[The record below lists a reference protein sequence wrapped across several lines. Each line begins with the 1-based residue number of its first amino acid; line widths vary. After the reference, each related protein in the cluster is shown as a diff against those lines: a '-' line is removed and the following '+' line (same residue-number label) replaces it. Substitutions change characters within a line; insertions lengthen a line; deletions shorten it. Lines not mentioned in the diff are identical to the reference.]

1 MTDYGHD
8 LRFGTFLPAEAAT
21 AGETLR
27 LAMLTE
33 DLGLELAS
41 VQDHPYQARFL
52 DAWTLLSVIGARTS
66 TLTVF
71 PNVANLPLRPPAVL
85 ARAAASLDVLTGGR
99 VELGLGAGAFWDAI
113 AGMGGERRTPGASIE
128 ALDEAVQVIRALW
141 STDRSA
147 RVDGTHYRL
156 RGAHPGPPAAHPI
169 GIWIGG
175 IKPRMLRLIGRV
187 ADGWLPSA
195 PYVPPPELT
204 DGNRRIDE
212 AARAAGRDPGEIRRL
227 YNVVPGQAP
236 LSGPP
241 RLWAPQLAELALG
254 EGMSTFILM
263 VGAGGDGE
271 LRRFALDV
279 IPEVRELVSAARS
292 SASATAAAAPVEVTG
307 VAAPRSEGAAGDG
320 TAGRAAVP
328 GAGRT
333 GAAASA
339 VQAVGDAA
347 DVAGQAA
354 GVASASQAAGGAV
367 STAAHA
373 GDGAP
378 GGSAV
383 SAAVEAAGGAVGG
396 GVTVWDESQRPTGP
410 APDPAVPLTPAQ
422 RASGQHL
429 VEVHNHLRQEL
440 EQLRDLVEQVAAGG
454 LDLGEARSMI
464 NTMTMRQNAWTL
476 GTYCESYCRVVTTH
490 HTIEDVN
497 LFPRL
502 RAADPRLVPVVDR
515 LEAEHH
521 VIAEVLERV
530 DAALVAM
537 VSRPDGIAAVREA
550 VELLT
555 GTLLSH
561 LAYEERELV
570 EPLGRLRIL

>member
-1 MTDYGHD
+1 MTDYGHE
-8 LRFGTFLPAEAAT
+8 LRFGTFLPVEAAT
-21 AGETLR
+21 AGETVR
-27 LAMLTE
+27 LALLTE
-33 DLGLELAS
+33 ELGLELTS

-52 DAWTLLSVIGARTS
+52 DAWTLLSVIAART
-66 TLTVF
+66 TRLTVF

-113 AGMGGERRTPGASIE
+113 AGMGGETRTPGASIE
-128 ALDEAVQVIRALW
+128 ALEEGVRVIRALW
-141 STDRSA
+141 SDERSA

-175 IKPRMLRLIGRV
+175 VKPRMLGLVGRV

-195 PYVPPPELT
+195 PYVPPPQL
-204 DGNRRIDE
+204 DAANRRIDD
-212 AARAAGRDPGEIRRL
+212 AAAGAGRDPRDIRRL

-241 RLWAPQLAELALG
+241 KLWASQLADLAL
-254 EGMSTFILM
+254 EQGMSTFILM
-263 VGAGGDGE
+263 VGNGGDAD

-279 IPEVRELVSAARS
+279 VPEVRDLVAAARAGTAAPGDTAKGTATPGGTTKGTATPGDGGGGPPASGAAAQVVAVSA
-292 SASATAAAAPVEVTG
+292 G
-307 VAAPRSEGAAGDG
+307 AAPR
-320 TAGRAAVP
+320 AVML
-328 GAGRT
+328 
-333 GAAASA
+333 
-339 VQAVGDAA
+339 
-347 DVAGQAA
+347 
-354 GVASASQAAGGAV
+354 
-367 STAAHA
+367 
-373 GDGAP
+373 
-378 GGSAV
+378 
-383 SAAVEAAGGAVGG
+383 
-396 GVTVWDESQRPTGP
+396 DESQRPTGP
-410 APDPAVPLTPAQ
+410 APDPDAPLTPAQ

-429 VEVHNHLRQEL
+429 VEVHDHLRQEL
-440 EQLRDLVEQVAAGG
+440 EQLRDLVEQVATGG
-454 LDLGEARSMI
+454 VDVGDARSMI
-464 NTMTMRQNAWTL
+464 NTMTMRQNNWTL

-490 HTIEDVN
+490 HTIEDVS

-521 VIAEVLERV
+521 IIADVLERV

-550 VELLT
+550 VALL
-555 GTLLSH
+555 GDTLLSH

-570 EPLGRLRIL
+570 EPLGRLRIF

>member
-1 MTDYGHD
+1 MRREARTRFAALGEHYSRRLDTLPIARGDGQPGGAGSWWERSQRCAPGAGSSVWQNICMTDYGHE

-27 LAMLTE
+27 LAVLTE
-33 DLGLELAS
+33 ELGLDLAS
-41 VQDHPYQARFL
+41 VQDHPYQAKFL
-52 DAWTLLSVIGARTS
+52 DAWTLLSVIAAQTS
-66 TLTVF
+66 TLSVF

-85 ARAAASLDVLTGGR
+85 ARAAASLDVLSGGR

-113 AGMGGERRTPGASIE
+113 AGMGGDTLTPGASIE
-128 ALDEAVQVIRALW
+128 ALEEAVQVIRALW
-141 STDRSA
+141 STERSA
-147 RVDGTHYRL
+147 RFDGTHYRL

-175 IKPRMLRLIGRV
+175 IKPRMLRLVGRV

-195 PYVPPPELT
+195 PYVPPPQLAES
-204 DGNRRIDE
+204 NRRIDD
-212 AARAAGRDPGEIRRL
+212 AAVAAGREPGDIRRL
-227 YNVVPGQAP
+227 YNVVAGQAP
-236 LSGPP
+236 LDGPP
-241 RLWAPQLAELALG
+241 KLWASQLADLALT

-263 VGAGGDGE
+263 VQAGGDTD

-279 IPEVRELVSAARS
+279 VPQLRELVSAARS
-292 SASATAAAAPVEVTG
+292 GKDSGTAAPSTAPGTAAPDT
-307 VAAPRSEGAAGDG
+307 
-320 TAGRAAVP
+320 
-328 GAGRT
+328 
-333 GAAASA
+333 
-339 VQAVGDAA
+339 AA
-347 DVAGQAA
+347 DA
-354 GVASASQAAGGAV
+354 
-367 STAAHA
+367 T
-373 GDGAP
+373 AP
-378 GGSAV
+378 GGVTVA
-383 SAAVEAAGGAVGG
+383 AAGPRA
-396 GVTVWDESQRPTGP
+396 VTVWDESQRPTGP
-410 APDPAVPLTPAQ
+410 APDPAAPLTAAQ

-429 VEVHNHLRQEL
+429 VDVHDHLRQEL
-440 EQLRDLVEQVAAGG
+440 EQLRDLIEQVAAGAV
-454 LDLGEARSMI
+454 DLGDARSMI

-537 VSRPDGIAAVREA
+537 VSHPEGITAVRQA
-550 VELLT
+550 VELLND
-555 GTLLSH
+555 TLLSH

>member
-1 MTDYGHD
+1 MTDYGHE
-8 LRFGTFLPAEAAT
+8 LRFGTFLPVEAAT

-27 LAMLTE
+27 LAVLTE
-33 DLGLELAS
+33 ELGLELTS

-52 DAWTLLSVIGARTS
+52 DAWTLLSVIAAQTS

-85 ARAAASLDVLTGGR
+85 ARAVASLDVLTGGR

-113 AGMGGERRTPGASIE
+113 AGMGGDTRTPGAAIE
-128 ALDEAVQVIRALW
+128 ALEEAVRVIRALW
-141 STDRSA
+141 SDERSA
-147 RVDGTHYRL
+147 RLDGTHYRL

-175 IKPRMLRLIGRV
+175 VKPRMLGLVGRV

-195 PYVPPPELT
+195 PYVPPPQLDEA
-204 DGNRRIDE
+204 NRRIDV
-212 AARAAGRDPGEIRRL
+212 AAAGAGRDPRDIRRL

-236 LSGPP
+236 LDGPP
-241 RLWAPQLAELALG
+241 KLWASQLADLALG
-254 EGMSTFILM
+254 QGMSTFILM
-263 VGAGGDGE
+263 VPNGGDAE

-279 IPEVRELVSAARS
+279 VPEVRDLVAAAR
-292 SASATAAAAPVEVTG
+292 A
-307 VAAPRSEGAAGDG
+307 G
-320 TAGRAAVP
+320 TAMP
-328 GAGRT
+328 GALEAPDAAMP
-333 GAAASA
+333 GAQEAPDAAMPGARKAPDA
-339 VQAVGDAA
+339 VSQVVAVGAEPRA
-347 DVAGQAA
+347 
-354 GVASASQAAGGAV
+354 
-367 STAAHA
+367 
-373 GDGAP
+373 
-378 GGSAV
+378 
-383 SAAVEAAGGAVGG
+383 
-396 GVTVWDESQRPTGP
+396 VTVWDESQRPTGP
-410 APDPAVPLTPAQ
+410 GPDPDKPLTAAQ

-440 EQLRDLVEQVAAGG
+440 EQLRDLVEQVAAGAVDVG
-454 LDLGEARSMI
+454 DARSMI
-464 NTMTMRQNAWTL
+464 NTMTMRQNNWTL

-521 VIAEVLERV
+521 VIADVLERV

-537 VSRPDGIAAVREA
+537 VSRPDGITAVREA
-550 VELLT
+550 VALLSD
-555 GTLLSH
+555 TLLSH

>member
-1 MTDYGHD
+1 MTDYGHE

-21 AGETLR
+21 ATETLR
-27 LAMLTE
+27 LARLTE
-33 DLGLELAS
+33 ELGLDLTS

-52 DAWTLLSVIGARTS
+52 DAWTLLSVVAAQTS

-113 AGMGGERRTPGASIE
+113 AGMGGEVLTPGASLE
-128 ALDEAVQVIRALW
+128 ALEEAVDVIRALW
-141 STDRSA
+141 STERSA

-175 IKPRMLRLIGRV
+175 VKPRMLRLVGRL

-195 PYVPPPELT
+195 PYVPPPQLAEA
-204 DGNRRIDE
+204 NRRIDD
-212 AARAAGRDPGEIRRL
+212 AATAAGRSPGDIRRL
-227 YNVVPGQAP
+227 YNVAPGQAP
-236 LSGPP
+236 LAGHP
-241 RLWAPQLAELALG
+241 RTWAAQLADLALG
-254 EGMSTFILM
+254 EGMSTFVLM
-263 VGAGGDGE
+263 VQAGGDGV
-271 LRRFALDV
+271 LRTFAEDV
-279 IPEVRELVSAARS
+279 VPETRRLVAAARG
-292 SASATAAAAPVEVTG
+292 ATDAPAPAAAPEVVS
-307 VAAPRSEGAAGDG
+307 VAAAGE
-320 TAGRAAVP
+320 V
-328 GAGRT
+328 
-333 GAAASA
+333 S
-339 VQAVGDAA
+339 
-347 DVAGQAA
+347 
-354 GVASASQAAGGAV
+354 GAV
-367 STAAHA
+367 AL
-373 GDGAP
+373 
-378 GGSAV
+378 
-383 SAAVEAAGGAVGG
+383 
-396 GVTVWDESQRPTGP
+396 WDESQRPVGP
-410 APDPAVPLTPAQ
+410 VPGTPLTAAQ

-429 VEVHNHLRQEL
+429 VDVHDHLRQEL

-454 LDLGEARSMI
+454 MDVGRARSMI

-521 VIAEVLERV
+521 VIADVLERV

-537 VSRPDGIAAVREA
+537 VSRPDGIADVRKAVD
-550 VELLT
+550 LL
-555 GTLLSH
+555 GDTLLSH

-570 EPLGRLRIL
+570 DPIGRLGLF

>member
-1 MTDYGHD
+1 MTDYGHE
-8 LRFGTFLPAEAAT
+8 LRFGTFLPVEAAS

-27 LAMLTE
+27 LAVLTE
-33 DLGLELAS
+33 ELGLELAS

-52 DAWTLLSVIGARTS
+52 DAWTLLSVIAAQTS

-113 AGMGGERRTPGASIE
+113 AGMGGDIRSPGASIE
-128 ALDEAVQVIRALW
+128 ALEEAVQVIRALW
-141 STDRSA
+141 SDERSA
-147 RVDGTHYRL
+147 RLDGTHYRL

-175 IKPRMLRLIGRV
+175 VKPRMLGLVGRV

-195 PYVPPPELT
+195 PYVPPPQLDEA
-204 DGNRRIDE
+204 NRRIDV
-212 AARAAGRDPGEIRRL
+212 AAAGAGRDPGDIRRL

-236 LSGPP
+236 LDGPP
-241 RLWAPQLAELALG
+241 KLWASQLADLALG
-254 EGMSTFILM
+254 QGMSTFILM
-263 VGAGGDGE
+263 VPNGGDAE

-279 IPEVRELVSAARS
+279 VPEVRDLVAAAR
-292 SASATAAAAPVEVTG
+292 AGTGTPGGQEARPAVTVTPG
-307 VAAPRSEGAAGDG
+307 VAVDVVGAEAVAGEDAGAEVVAVAAG
-320 TAGRAAVP
+320 A
-328 GAGRT
+328 
-333 GAAASA
+333 
-339 VQAVGDAA
+339 
-347 DVAGQAA
+347 
-354 GVASASQAAGGAV
+354 
-367 STAAHA
+367 
-373 GDGAP
+373 
-378 GGSAV
+378 
-383 SAAVEAAGGAVGG
+383 
-396 GVTVWDESQRPTGP
+396 VTVWDESQRPTGP
-410 APDPAVPLTPAQ
+410 GPDPDKPLTPAQ

-440 EQLRDLVEQVAAGG
+440 EQLRDLVEQVAAGAVG
-454 LDLGEARSMI
+454 VGDARSMI
-464 NTMTMRQNAWTL
+464 NTMTMRQNNWTL

-521 VIAEVLERV
+521 VIADVLERV

-550 VELLT
+550 VALLSD
-555 GTLLSH
+555 TLLSH

>member
-1 MTDYGHD
+1 MTDYGHE
-8 LRFGTFLPAEAAT
+8 LRFGTFLPAEADT

-27 LAMLTE
+27 LAVLTE
-33 DLGLELAS
+33 ELGLDLAS

-52 DAWTLLSVIGARTS
+52 DAWTLLSVIAAQTS
-66 TLTVF
+66 TLSVF

-113 AGMGGERRTPGASIE
+113 AGMGGEVLTPGASVE
-128 ALDEAVQVIRALW
+128 ALEEAVRVIRALW
-141 STDRSA
+141 GDERSA

-175 IKPRMLRLIGRV
+175 VKPRMLRLVGRV

-195 PYVPPPELT
+195 PYVPPPQLT
-204 DGNRRIDE
+204 EANLRIDE
-212 AARAAGRDPGEIRRL
+212 AAVAAGRDPGAIRRL

-236 LSGPP
+236 LAGPP
-241 RLWAPQLAELALG
+241 EVWAAQLADLAL
-254 EGMSTFILM
+254 EQGMSTFVLM
-263 VGAGGDGE
+263 VQAGGDDV

-279 IPEVRELVSAARS
+279 VPQVRDLVAAARAGTAVPPMEVVTRVQPVARPAVTLWDE
-292 SASATAAAAPVEVTG
+292 SARPT
-307 VAAPRSEGAAGDG
+307 APRSGA
-320 TAGRAAVP
+320 P
-328 GAGRT
+328 L
-333 GAAASA
+333 
-339 VQAVGDAA
+339 
-347 DVAGQAA
+347 
-354 GVASASQAAGGAV
+354 
-367 STAAHA
+367 TAA
-373 GDGAP
+373 
-378 GGSAV
+378 
-383 SAAVEAAGGAVGG
+383 E
-396 GVTVWDESQRPTGP
+396 
-410 APDPAVPLTPAQ
+410 

-429 VEVHNHLRQEL
+429 VDVHDHLRQEL

-454 LDLGEARSMI
+454 MDLGAARSMI
-464 NTMTMRQNAWTL
+464 NTMTMRQNTWTL
-476 GTYCESYCRVVTTH
+476 GTYCESYCRVLTTH
-490 HTIEDVN
+490 HTIEDVQ

-537 VSRPDGIAAVREA
+537 VSRPDGITAVREA
-550 VELLT
+550 VEQLT
-555 GTLLSH
+555 GSLLSH

-570 EPLGRLRIL
+570 EPLGRLRIM

>member
-1 MTDYGHD
+1 MTDYGHE

-21 AGETLR
+21 AGETVR
-27 LAMLTE
+27 LAVLTE
-33 DLGLELAS
+33 ELGLDLAS

-52 DAWTLLSVIGARTS
+52 DAWTLLSVIAAQTS
-66 TLTVF
+66 TLSVF

-99 VELGLGAGAFWDAI
+99 VELGLGAGAYWDAI
-113 AGMGGERRTPGASIE
+113 AGMGGDVLTPGASVE
-128 ALDEAVQVIRALW
+128 ALEEAVQVIRALW
-141 STDRSA
+141 STERSA

-169 GIWIGG
+169 GIWIGAL
-175 IKPRMLRLIGRV
+175 KPRMLRLVGRV

-195 PYVPPPELT
+195 PYVPPPQLA
-204 DGNRRIDE
+204 DSNRHIDE
-212 AARAAGRDPGEIRRL
+212 AARAAGRDPGDVRRL

-241 RLWAPQLAELALG
+241 KLWASQLADLVLN

-263 VGAGGDGE
+263 VQAGGDSD

-279 IPEVRELVSAARS
+279 APQVRELVSAARS
-292 SASATAAAAPVEVTG
+292 
-307 VAAPRSEGAAGDG
+307 G
-320 TAGRAAVP
+320 TATEPAPPPAAVP
-328 GAGRT
+328 VPAGAERR
-333 GAAASA
+333 A
-339 VQAVGDAA
+339 
-347 DVAGQAA
+347 
-354 GVASASQAAGGAV
+354 
-367 STAAHA
+367 
-373 GDGAP
+373 
-378 GGSAV
+378 
-383 SAAVEAAGGAVGG
+383 
-396 GVTVWDESQRPTGP
+396 VTVWDESRRPTGP
-410 APDPAVPLTPAQ
+410 AADPAAPLTAAQ

-429 VEVHNHLRQEL
+429 VDVHNHLRQEL
-440 EQLRDLVEQVAAGG
+440 EQLRDLVEQVAAGAV
-454 LDLGEARSMI
+454 DLGDARSMI

-537 VSRPDGIAAVREA
+537 VSHPDGITAVREA
-550 VELLT
+550 VALLT
-555 GTLLSH
+555 DTLLSH